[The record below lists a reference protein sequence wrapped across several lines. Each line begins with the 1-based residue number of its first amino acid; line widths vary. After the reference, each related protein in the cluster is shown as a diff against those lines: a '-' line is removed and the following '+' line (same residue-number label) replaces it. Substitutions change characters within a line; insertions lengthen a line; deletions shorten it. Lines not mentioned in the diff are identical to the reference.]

1 MRHAHDSLWLQLF
14 ELPLQPALPLQA
26 RLRAAVVR
34 EIQAGR
40 LVAGT
45 ALPSS
50 RDLSRLM
57 GLSRNTV
64 TAAYQ
69 QLVDDGYLQARP
81 RSGVFVQHG
90 ARAAVAREL
99 PAAPLAKPASAR
111 PPDWSQRVLRSL
123 HGKPTLSKPARW
135 RDAPYPFVYGQH
147 DPDLFPA
154 EDFRECCVR
163 TLTRAQLEHW
173 TPDLD
178 TDDLPDLIE
187 QIRLRVLP
195 KRGVVALA
203 DEILVTVGAQQ
214 AFHLLAEALIDRRSR
229 VGFEDPGYPHARNCL
244 GLRKPRW
251 LPLSVDVEGV
261 VVDELPSLDYVFV
274 TPSQQSPTTVALS
287 LDRRRALLQ
296 RADAEN
302 FIVIEDDYEAE
313 NLFEGEPMPALKS
326 LDRSGRVV
334 YVGSLAKSLSPALRL
349 GYIVAPR
356 ALVAELRLL
365 RHVMVRHPSAFLQ
378 HAFALYLSLGHH
390 ESHARRANQAMRSRM
405 ALAVAGLRRHL
416 PEFEFR
422 QPQGGASIWVQ
433 APAWVDAA
441 ELATTARRHGV
452 LIESGEAFYFE
463 PPCPCPSFRLRL
475 SSILPQRI
483 DAGLAALS
491 AAVDELALARG
502 VERPRSSM
510 PKRPPQSPNR

>member
-1 MRHAHDSLWLQLF
+1 MRNARDSLWLQLF
-14 ELPLQPALPLQA
+14 ELPHQPALPLQA

-40 LVAGT
+40 LVPGT

-81 RSGVFVQHG
+81 RSGIFVEQG
-90 ARAAVAREL
+90 AREAVAQEL
-99 PAAPLAKPASAR
+99 PAAPLAGHGSAR

-123 HGKPTLSKPARW
+123 QGKPTLSKPAKW
-135 RDAPYPFVYGQH
+135 RDAPYPFVYGHH
-147 DPDLFPA
+147 DPNLFPA
-154 EDFRECCVR
+154 EDFRECCAR

-173 TPDLD
+173 TPDFE
-178 TDDLPDLIE
+178 TDDMPDLVE

-195 KRGVVALA
+195 KRGVFALPE
-203 DEILVTVGAQQ
+203 EIIVTVGAQQ

-244 GLRKPRW
+244 GLREPRW
-251 LPLSVDVEGV
+251 LPLRVDAEGV
-261 VVDELPSLDYVFV
+261 VVDELPGLDYVFV
-274 TPSQQSPTTVALS
+274 TPSQQSPTTVTLS

-302 FIVIEDDYEAE
+302 FVVIEDDYEAE
-313 NLFEGEPMPALKS
+313 NLYDGEPIPALKS
-326 LDRSGRVV
+326 LDRSGRVI

-378 HAFALYLSLGHH
+378 HAYALYLSLGHH

-405 ALAVAGLRRHL
+405 ALAAEGLRRHL
-416 PEFEFR
+416 PDFEFR

-433 APAWVDAA
+433 APHWVDAA
-441 ELATTARRHGV
+441 ELASTAQRHGV

-463 PPCPCPSFRLRL
+463 PPYPCASFRLRL
-475 SSILPQRI
+475 SSIPPQRI
-483 DAGLAALS
+483 DAGLVALS
-491 AAVDELALARG
+491 AAVDELARARG
-502 VERPRSSM
+502 MVRPRM
-510 PKRPPQSPNR
+510 P